1 MLNKTDIVSYSYRG
15 IRTVAAALYYLRY
28 DLENAESFNTKRKYI
43 SEHCR
48 IDADFFRTY
57 KKQWLPWSSSYF
69 LSRSELE
76 VYCHIGGIKSLDYV
90 PWNVWFTSIIPTLNN
105 RGMSGGYAEKG
116 NYRKLYEI
124 DNEPLSFL
132 RYLNGITYDA
142 FGGLIHN
149 PDEIFDQK
157 LKEQNKILTKPAIE
171 SWGGKNV
178 LVFERDKQG
187 VWKCANGEVVLSFE
201 NLVSF
206 YKRNFVIQEFLE
218 SHPFFKRFNP
228 TSFNTIRVYAYRS
241 PKDEQIHILHTLLK
255 VGGKGSMVDNITAG
269 GLFFYILPDGKF
281 LYGLSHDLKK
291 IDAVPD
297 GLGQPLSDEPKV
309 PGFDEIKALALKIAL
324 KAPFHRLLAIDLNID
339 ASGTPRLIEINLS
352 EPGGGVQVFGFPFFG
367 TFTDEVIEFCKSHKK
382 TNFLKI

>member
-1 MLNKTDIVSYSYRG
+1 MFKKADIVSYSYRS
-15 IRTVAAALYYLRY
+15 IRTVAASLYYLRY
-28 DLENAESFNTKRKYI
+28 DLENADSFNAREKLI
-43 SEHCR
+43 PDHCR

-57 KKQWLPWSSSYF
+57 KQRWLPWSSSYL

-76 VYCHIGGIKSLDYV
+76 VYCHIGNTKSLDYV
-90 PWNVWFTSIIPTLNN
+90 PWNVWFTSIIPALNN
-105 RGMSGGYAEKG
+105 KVMSGGYAEKG
-116 NYRKLYEI
+116 NYRKLYGI

-132 RYLNGITYDA
+132 RFLNGICYDSS
-142 FGGLIHN
+142 GGLIHN
-149 PDEIFDQK
+149 PEEVLEQK
-157 LKEQNKILTKPAIE
+157 LKEQTKVLAKPAIE

-178 LVFERDKQG
+178 LVFERDKKG
-187 VWKCANGEVVLSFE
+187 AWKCANGEVVLSFK

-228 TSFNTIRVYAYRS
+228 TSFNSIRVYAYRS

-291 IDAVPD
+291 IEVVPD
-297 GLGQPLSDEPKV
+297 GSGQPLSDEPKV
-309 PGFDEIKALALKIAL
+309 PGLNEIKALASKIAL
-324 KAPFHRLLAIDLNID
+324 NAPFHRLLAIDLNID
-339 ASGTPRLIEINLS
+339 ARGIPRLIEINLS

-367 TFTDEVIEFCKSHKK
+367 SFTDEVIEFCKSHKK